1 MNFSYKDGD
10 GWRFLT
16 HLFEARY
23 IETWRIRTGIH
34 ADDNERNALVLCAFQ
49 IAAPHIK
56 NYFVEIAAALIL
68 PWVDRIE
75 WRDIFD
81 FVIKMFDNGV
91 DVKWRPDGY
100 SILLRKLWWDWKRQ
114 KLCDDL
120 HMILT
125 KGADPHM
132 IGLNDKYSPQK
143 ETPTSLALYNSWA
156 FVNWRYTLLQ
166 ISTDLEIF
174 VEKELQQC
182 PLRNAGWD
190 EKSLLSL
197 FQRHI
202 HSVVIP
208 KLDSSCDRCG
218 HFNGLAELSWCRWL
232 DCMKQVMNPRNIF
245 SMECKAEYQ
254 T

>member
-56 NYFVEIAAALIL
+56 SYFVEIAAALIL

-81 FVIKMFDNGV
+81 FIIKMFNNSV

-114 KLCDDL
+114 
-120 HMILT
+120 INT
-125 KGADPHM
+125 
-132 IGLNDKYSPQK
+132 
-143 ETPTSLALYNSWA
+143 
-156 FVNWRYTLLQ
+156 V
-166 ISTDLEIF
+166 
-174 VEKELQQC
+174 
-182 PLRNAGWD
+182 LRKRLPRRLRCIIHG
-190 EKSLLSL
+190 LSL
-197 FQRHI
+197 IGGILYYKFQRT
-202 HSVVIP
+202 
-208 KLDSSCDRCG
+208 L
-218 HFNGLAELSWCRWL
+218 
-232 DCMKQVMNPRNIF
+232 
-245 SMECKAEYQ
+245 KAS
-254 T
+254 